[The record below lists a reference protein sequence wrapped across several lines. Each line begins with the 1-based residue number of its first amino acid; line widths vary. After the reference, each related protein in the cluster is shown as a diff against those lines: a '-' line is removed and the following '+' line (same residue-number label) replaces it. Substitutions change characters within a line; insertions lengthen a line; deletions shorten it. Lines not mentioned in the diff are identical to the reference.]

1 MLVYPERCV
10 GTLDSQLVTESN
22 RDPLRGNLSVDA
34 NISIDAR
41 SPLHHRPMNQ
51 RFTKI
56 SPSNIHPLSY
66 LRPDLDE
73 KSKSYRRKMNQVSKN
88 RGARFTIR
96 EVGGRGGPAELA
108 NFGEQRPL
116 KWGEITVISAY
127 PAAISPGQNRTFDRN
142 IKGGGGRASE
152 FERVLSVS
160 SSVYAA
166 FNRSSSVVRSPL
178 FLLSSFSNYSSR
190 RVTLVTRPFD

>member
-142 IKGGGGRASE
+142 IKGGGAGKRIRAS
-152 FERVLSVS
+152 FERFEQCLRSVQPIIIRRSIS
-160 SSVYAA
+160 SL
-166 FNRSSSVVRSPL
+166 PPLL
-178 FLLSSFSNYSSR
+178 FLKLFEQ
-190 RVTLVTRPFD
+190 TRNARHTSL